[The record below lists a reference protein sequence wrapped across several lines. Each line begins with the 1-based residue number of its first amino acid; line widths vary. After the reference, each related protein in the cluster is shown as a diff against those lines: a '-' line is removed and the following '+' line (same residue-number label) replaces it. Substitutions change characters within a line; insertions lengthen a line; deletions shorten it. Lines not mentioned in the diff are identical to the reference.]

1 MEESYEDTDIRYLG
15 LKEFLKIGDTN
26 KKNTLRLVDDFI
38 AQTKIDIQE
47 KNLSRGWLEGE
58 LLEILEKYRQ
68 YLLEEKNVKKK
79 ITDEI
84 IITTNADIEKLAE
97 CQRIDRVLKCEKCE
111 KIVWWIKGG
120 VKQIDIARMLK
131 VSQQYISKIKK
142 QAEFDGR
149 L

>member
-1 MEESYEDTDIRYLG
+1 LKDCCEDVNIRCLG
-15 LKEFLKIGDTN
+15 LEEFLKVGDTS

-47 KNLSRGWLEGE
+47 KNLSGGWLEGE

-97 CQRIDRVLKCEKCE
+97 RQRIAQMSKCE
-111 KIVWWIKGG
+111 KIVLWIGDG
-120 VKQIDIARMLK
+120 IKQTDIARMLK
-131 VSQQYISKIKK
+131 VSQPYISKIKK
-142 QAEFDGR
+142 RAEFKG
-149 L
+149 LL